1 MKIIQII
8 SAQPGWV
15 AEIKDGK
22 ERLPVVG
29 WALVEGGE
37 DQQNKPGGIEG
48 TTQAVIGLVARKGG
62 TIQDAEGFTG
72 FKGYSQKSVFY
83 ERAPGD
89 LGIS

>member
-1 MKIIQII
+1 MTITQII

-29 WALVEGGE
+29 WALVERDP
-37 DQQNKPGGIEG
+37 DQQEKRGEISG
-48 TTQAVIGLVARKGG
+48 TTQAVVGLVAPKGG
-62 TIQDAEGFTG
+62 TIQTVEAFAG
-72 FKGYSQKSVFY
+72 FKGYGQKSVLF
-83 ERAPGD
+83 ERLPRD